1 MKSACLNE
9 CSFTNVES
17 RLKRANLTAI
27 IPFRLVL
34 TVNKKRNSGSLKL
47 LGSVGI
53 EKSIS
58 PKFAEF
64 HLANKDA
71 GLGGLKL
78 SSR

>member
-9 CSFTNVES
+9 YSFTNVES

-34 TVNKKRNSGSLKL
+34 TLNTRRKL
-47 LGSVGI
+47 LESVGI

-58 PKFAEF
+58 PKLVKFQVL
-64 HLANKDA
+64 HLANKGV
-71 GLGGLKL
+71 GLGGLK
-78 SSR
+78 